1 MKALKER
8 VGGDEGAADAPFL
21 GVEVVGASAEVLDEA
36 EALAAEA
43 DLHDAAW
50 GVSRQNEGFALQVAD
65 GIVEGELYAWGAG
78 GIELVGGEGRQL
90 REGGDEI
97 ALFRM
102 LLGFAVLLQD
112 GTEEALTAYPPGEKM
127 EAPCGPPAGDG

>member
-36 EALAAEA
+36 EALATEA

-50 GVSRQNEGFALQVAD
+50 GVRGEDEGFTLEVAD
-65 GIVEGELYAWGAG
+65 GIVEGELYAGSVG
-78 GIELVGGEGRQL
+78 GIELVGGESR
-90 REGGDEI
+90 
-97 ALFRM
+97 
-102 LLGFAVLLQD
+102 
-112 GTEEALTAYPPGEKM
+112 
-127 EAPCGPPAGDG
+127 